1 MSILSRNLKLLR
13 KESYL
18 SLEEIVERVGITEEK
33 LLEWEEGISE
43 PNDIILE
50 KLCVVLKMPFE
61 DIRERDLTLER
72 EEAVS
77 KMKAKNTRT
86 NYDWYFGSKKEK
98 IFHLGY
104 ILYFVVGLT
113 LAILVCNLLQ
123 KRFGD
128 YSIIQEYYPEYT
140 LEYIKMMLYLNDLYK
155 CLLVFIIGCGI
166 FMGIWFF
173 KRHTIPIYWWYI
185 WFLSLII
192 TAAVV
197 VCVIGCIPFFVYSII
212 KLFSKKQNR

>member
-1 MSILSRNLKLLR
+1 MSILSKNLKLLR

-18 SLEEIVERVGITEEK
+18 SLEEIAEKAGASEEK
-33 LLEWEEGISE
+33 ILEWEEGVSE

-50 KLCVVLKMPFE
+50 KLCVVLRMPFE

-72 EEAVS
+72 QEAVS
-77 KMKAKNTRT
+77 QMKGKQTRT

-98 IFHLGY
+98 LFHLGY
-104 ILYFVVGLT
+104 ILYFIIGLT
-113 LAILVCNLLQ
+113 VAILVCDVLQ
-123 KRFGD
+123 TRFGD
-128 YSIIQEYYPEYT
+128 YSMMQEYYPEYT

-155 CLLVFIIGCGI
+155 CLLVFIVGCGI

-173 KRHTIPIYWWYI
+173 KRRTIPIYWWYI

-192 TAAVV
+192 TVEMI
-197 VCVIGCIPFFVYSII
+197 VCAIGCIPFFVYSII
-212 KLFSKKQNR
+212 KLFPKKQK